1 LNLNIEGD
9 ETKITIIYD
18 NNIWKEGLKNAWGFS
33 CLVKAYDKRILFDT
47 GGRSTILLNN
57 MEKLNIDIRSID
69 EIFISH
75 AHGDHTGGLSD
86 FLKVNP
92 VKIYFP
98 SSYQELRN
106 AKEVIKVKKPL
117 QIHENIFSTGTLRG
131 IEQSLVVKT
140 EKGLVIIVGC
150 AHSEVKS
157 ILEVASRFG
166 KPYALIGGLHGFN
179 DFDLVEDLE
188 FICPL
193 HCTSH
198 KSKIKSLYPEKYI
211 EGGVGKVIE
220 L

>member
-1 LNLNIEGD
+1 
-9 ETKITIIYD
+9 
-18 NNIWKEGLKNAWGFS
+18 
-33 CLVKAYDKRILFDT
+33 
-47 GGRSTILLNN
+47 
-57 MEKLNIDIRSID
+57 MEKLNIDIYSID
-69 EIFISH
+69 EVFISH
-75 AHGDHTGGLSD
+75 VHGDHIGGLSD

-98 SSYQELRN
+98 SSKQELRN
-106 AKEVIKVKKPL
+106 LKEVIKVIKEPL

-150 AHSEVKS
+150 AHSGVKS

-179 DFDLVEDLE
+179 DFDLVKDME

-193 HCTSH
+193 HCTSY
-198 KSKIKSLYPEKYI
+198 KSKIKTLYPEKYI